1 MPKSRAI
8 RFDLAEHKAGYFGG
22 GCQRFGRS
30 RERGSAVADHRNRRR
45 AAYRAGEWLDMARN
59 VIEFASQS
67 GLHGELGVFVE
78 QHSVTKKRLM
88 RSL

>member
-1 MPKSRAI
+1 
-8 RFDLAEHKAGYFGG
+8 
-22 GCQRFGRS
+22 
-30 RERGSAVADHRNRRR
+30 
-45 AAYRAGEWLDMARN
+45 MARN